1 MDGLLIACQA
11 FPTILYVKE
20 VKGSRKAKKC
30 IDFSY
35 TNTDV
40 TNKEIYSVG
49 QTINANN

>member
-1 MDGLLIACQA
+1 MDAILIAFQVI
-11 FPTILYVKE
+11 PKILNVKE
-20 VKGSRKAKKC
+20 VKGTRKAKKC

-49 QTINANN
+49 